1 MSQRVRFCHT
11 FPSQQASHVP
21 NEDGSHDR
29 RILPIRFAAVG
40 RTEADRLSVDAL
52 ITPGIPVERRTCLY
66 RGNNNL
72 QHRARLVLLIPARL
86 VNGLHVNIR
95 GCWTN
100 RSGLDFLFFSFVSFF
115 FFSFL
120 FFFWVSACGLTNVTR
135 TRHNIE
141 KHLPPIPEKSRDEN
155 PDATFEKL
163 IPWYDTL
170 RRYLF

>member
-1 MSQRVRFCHT
+1 MSQRVRFCRT

-120 FFFWVSACGLTNVTR
+120 FFFECLLAAWQMSREHDTISRNIFLRFLKNLETR
-135 TRHNIE
+135 IQT
-141 KHLPPIPEKSRDEN
+141 LLSRS
-155 PDATFEKL
+155 
-163 IPWYDTL
+163 
-170 RRYLF
+170 

>member
-1 MSQRVRFCHT
+1 MHRLTLCSKKHRRNRRFVPETRSRKVRFCRT

-72 QHRARLVLLIPARL
+72 QHRARLVLLIPAR
-86 VNGLHVNIR
+86 GLSAASTLIYEAAER
-95 GCWTN
+95 IEAAWT
-100 RSGLDFLFFSFVSFF
+100 FSFS

-120 FFFWVSACGLTNVTR
+120 S
-135 TRHNIE
+135 
-141 KHLPPIPEKSRDEN
+141 
-155 PDATFEKL
+155 
-163 IPWYDTL
+163 
-170 RRYLF
+170 LFLFLECLLAA